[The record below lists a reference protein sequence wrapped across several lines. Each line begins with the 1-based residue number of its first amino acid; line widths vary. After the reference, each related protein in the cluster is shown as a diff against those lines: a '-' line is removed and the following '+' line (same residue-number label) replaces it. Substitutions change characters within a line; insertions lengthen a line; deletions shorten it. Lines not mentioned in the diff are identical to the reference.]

1 MTSGFGFFLKNQSV
15 FFFSIFLMNNCVCA
29 WCLSNYRAECGC
41 VCMCVRVGGWTA
53 QGLKDLA
60 LVLQTRG
67 TQLAARRHLNRLVD
81 KGRESSERLVVSFD
95 TNHREE
101 EEEGGCAVRSAT
113 SCHRGRGKQALILVV
128 QHLLLL
134 QHLLFFFPL
143 L

>member
-1 MTSGFGFFLKNQSV
+1 
-15 FFFSIFLMNNCVCA
+15 
-29 WCLSNYRAECGC
+29 
-41 VCMCVRVGGWTA
+41 MCVRVAGWTA

-101 EEEGGCAVRSAT
+101 EEEGGCAAMSAT
-113 SCHRGRGKQALILVV
+113 SCHRGRGKQALILACAASPPFAASPLFLSSSLVLTFLPSGCFAV
-128 QHLLLL
+128 QCVH
-134 QHLLFFFPL
+134 P
-143 L
+143 